1 MIPAVTRSIRDWL
14 AQHDSGKRVLFGFG
28 ANGGILAQIEDLRDG
43 TFLLAEHTCEWA
55 QAAFTRYW
63 LLISARLSLTKQAAE
78 EEVLVSR
85 HSKVVQIGSRDIH
98 LDDLAD
104 AALELDGVSEAV
116 AVVAPDPFGTKN
128 AVIFFTASGHAD
140 SLAIRIETC
149 LTERF
154 LSDVLVQMEQSL
166 PQLPTGAPDVPQL
179 IDRATH
185 LLRVSPQASDSLAI
199 FRKTSPQVLPSNGIE
214 GHMLFMSMFAVL
226 LGHANTGL
234 GFVAGR
240 EARMATNDAFAYVFA
255 GGSFPMTICIIL
267 SGRSEAVADAGR
279 EYVRRKIYP
288 LFIVIGIWLLSLPGL
303 CTHYVPALTSA
314 APGLDGFL
322 ERVAPPATMLWFT
335 IVLVICRI
343 TRFFAFSLRISPRL
357 QAMLAT
363 VVHLATSLRLIRQT
377 PGERVFNVL
386 KWVLPPALSG
396 QLRDVTRAGHFLF
409 VFFTSP
415 LCAPQV
421 SNHVTAATPTPLTR
435 LLLPFVP
442 CEQVAP
448 AGLYP
453 AASDNAAGS
462 KPMGA
467 CVRGGAAS
475 RPTDGNRPERVY
487 GVCKT
492 WVVVVFA

>member
-1 MIPAVTRSIRDWL
+1 M
-14 AQHDSGKRVLFGFG
+14 
-28 ANGGILAQIEDLRDG
+28 
-43 TFLLAEHTCEWA
+43 
-55 QAAFTRYW
+55 
-63 LLISARLSLTKQAAE
+63 
-78 EEVLVSR
+78 LVSR

-116 AVVAPDPFGTKN
+116 AVVAPDAFGTES

-240 EARMATNDAFAYVFA
+240 EAMMATNDGFAGVFA

-267 SGRSEAVADAGR
+267 SGRSEAVADVGR

-288 LFIVIGIWLLSLPGL
+288 IFLMIGSWLLLQPGL
-303 CTHYVPALTSA
+303 CTHYVPALTSV
-314 APGLDGFL
+314 GFDGFL
-322 ERVAPPATMLWFT
+322 ERVAPPASMLWFV

-343 TRFFAFSLRISPRL
+343 TRFFAFSLGISPRL
-357 QAMLAT
+357 QAILAA
-363 VVHLATSLRLIRQT
+363 VVHVATSLRLIRQT

-386 KWVLPPALSG
+386 KWVLPPAVSG
-396 QLRDVTRAGHFLF
+396 QLLDVKRAGHFVF

-415 LCAPQV
+415 LCVPQV
-421 SNHVTAATPTPLTR
+421 SNHVSPRHPPL
-435 LLLPFVP
+435 
-442 CEQVAP
+442 
-448 AGLYP
+448 
-453 AASDNAAGS
+453 
-462 KPMGA
+462 
-467 CVRGGAAS
+467 S
-475 RPTDGNRPERVY
+475 RPLLSFVRAGCSGRIVPRSLGQCGWLQTY
-487 GVCKT
+487 GCLCPWRCCFT
-492 WVVVVFA
+492 PF